1 MLVPALLSVL
11 EMMPL
16 PEPPAREAQRWQTV
30 ITEEGITCRIAP
42 ADGMRVSWGEAI
54 GEVPSPLAQ
63 IVSHLLDFEGARK
76 YIPRATDVRILE
88 RSMGQALVYYRIGL
102 PWPISDRDWVVRY
115 RYAAHGESGF
125 EMSWSERNDVGPRSD
140 ETVRVQLAR
149 GVWQLTSTGNK
160 TTLVR
165 YLMLSDLGGRLPISI
180 VSQTAWR
187 QPLET
192 IKGVRKALRS
202 VPGTQPHQEPGNS
215 TPPTAA
221 R

>member
-16 PEPPAREAQRWQTV
+16 PEPPAREAPRWRTV
-30 ITEEGITCRIAP
+30 ITDEGITCRIAP
-42 ADGMRVSWGEAI
+42 ADRMRVSWGEAM

-63 IVSHLLDFEGARK
+63 VVSHLLDFEGARK
-76 YIPRATDVRILE
+76 YIPRATDVRVLE
-88 RSMGQALVYYRIGL
+88 HSTGQALVYYRIDL

-115 RYAAHGESGF
+115 RYAANGDSGF
-125 EMSWSERNDVGPRSD
+125 EMSWSERNDLGPRSD
-140 ETVRVQLAR
+140 ETIRVQLAR
-149 GVWQLTSTGNK
+149 GVWQLIATGNK
-160 TTLVR
+160 TTQVR

-187 QPLET
+187 QPLEAL
-192 IKGVRKALRS
+192 KGVRKALLS
-202 VPGTQPHQEPGNS
+202 VQGAQPHHEAGNS

>member
-16 PEPPAREAQRWQTV
+16 PEPPAREAPRWRTV
-30 ITEEGITCRIAP
+30 ITDEGITCRIAP
-42 ADGMRVSWGEAI
+42 ADGMRVSWGEAM

-63 IVSHLLDFEGARK
+63 VVSHLLDFEGARK
-76 YIPRATDVRILE
+76 YIPRATDVRVLE
-88 RSMGQALVYYRIGL
+88 HSTGQALVYYRIDL

-115 RYAAHGESGF
+115 RYAANGDSGF
-125 EMSWSERNDVGPRSD
+125 EMSWSERNDLGPRSD
-140 ETVRVQLAR
+140 ETIRVQLAR
-149 GVWQLTSTGNK
+149 GVWQLIATGKK
-160 TTLVR
+160 TTQVR

-192 IKGVRKALRS
+192 LRGVRKALLP
-202 VPGTQPHQEPGNS
+202 VQGAQPHHEAGNS